1 MFDLF
6 LFTIKILIYSSSWG
20 VINFVCH
27 SCAIYRSRVPKS
39 AYLADLDFANV
50 KMFPEDFRIHFCLG
64 KYV

>member
-1 MFDLF
+1 
-6 LFTIKILIYSSSWG
+6 
-20 VINFVCH
+20 
-27 SCAIYRSRVPKS
+27 VPKS